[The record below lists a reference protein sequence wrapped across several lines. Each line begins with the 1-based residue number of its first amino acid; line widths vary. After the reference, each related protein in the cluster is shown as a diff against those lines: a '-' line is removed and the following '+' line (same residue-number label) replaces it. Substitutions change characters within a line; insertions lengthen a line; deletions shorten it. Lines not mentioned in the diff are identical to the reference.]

1 MPGEAVVPVAVQDPY
16 ARLESEMQ
24 HLAAAAATSI
34 GRRLGA
40 GEDAG
45 DVVAEVVG
53 RLFGTTGA
61 DPADVDRI
69 AATVRAIIGD
79 GEGDGQA

>member
-1 MPGEAVVPVAVQDPY
+1 MPVAVQDPY
-16 ARLESEMQ
+16 ARLECEMQ

-53 RLFGTTGA
+53 RLFGA
-61 DPADVDRI
+61 VDPATADRI
-69 AATVRAIIGD
+69 TATVRAIIG
-79 GEGDGQA
+79 GDAQA